1 MPDPSPDPDGAAG
14 VPGATRR
21 GVAAFDVDG
30 TLTTRDCVV
39 PFLRT
44 VGGTRATAARLARG
58 PRRLV
63 SALARRDRDA
73 VKALAA
79 EATFA
84 GRTVAEVER
93 SGAEFATHVQEHWV
107 RPDTMGLVRH
117 HQEQGHDV
125 VLVSASFGVYVRPL
139 AAALG
144 IESVLA
150 TELVVGPDGRF
161 TGELDGGNCRGPNKV
176 RRLHSW
182 LKTTAGGRN
191 AVELWAYGDS
201 PGDAA
206 MLDDADHAVWILP
219 T

>member
-1 MPDPSPDPDGAAG
+1 MPNPSPDPDG
-14 VPGATRR
+14 VDGAPDGTRR

-39 PFLRT
+39 PFLRA
-44 VGGTRATAARLARG
+44 VSGTRATAARLVRA
-58 PRRLV
+58 PHRLLP
-63 SALARRDRDA
+63 ALVRRDRDA
-73 VKALAA
+73 LKAVAA
-79 EATFA
+79 QATFA
-84 GRTVAEVER
+84 DRIVAEVER
-93 SGAEFATHVQEHWV
+93 SGTEFATYVREHWI
-107 RPDTMGLVRH
+107 RPDTLDLVRH
-117 HQEQGHDV
+117 HQQRGHDV
-125 VLVSASFGVYVRPL
+125 VLVSASFGVYLRPL

-176 RRLHSW
+176 RRLHTW
-182 LKTTAGGRN
+182 LEATAGGRD

-206 MLDDADHAVWILP
+206 MLDDADHAVWIMP